1 MPQPSITKICLKITY
16 LKFHS
21 NELKKSVHKLYIHYP
36 HSAWWKIL
44 FWFSPF
50 DGINVGWSWL
60 NTFLLISW
68 MAVYWHIEA
77 WIYICF
83 MKWLTAYSVSS
94 HCLNHS
100 WLIVNWNHGNQF
112 GSEIFLCLKQNA
124 FQNAIRRMLTILFR
138 PQCVKTSIV
147 IAHWIAYGSITYGG
161 QGFNCLFFPKHNS
174 LTHLPVDKMAA
185 ISQMIVSDAFS
196 WMKSFVFWLKFHWSL
211 FLRV

>member
-1 MPQPSITKICLKITY
+1 MLDG
-16 LKFHS
+16 HD
-21 NELKKSVHKLYIHYP
+21 
-36 HSAWWKIL
+36 WIL
-44 FWFSPF
+44 FFSYHEWQFIDTLRPEF
-50 DGINVGWSWL
+50 IFVLWNGL
-60 NTFLLISW
+60 P
-68 MAVYWHIEA
+68 
-77 WIYICF
+77 
-83 MKWLTAYSVSS
+83 LTQYQAIA
-94 HCLNHS
+94 LTIA
-100 WLIVNWNHGNQF
+100 IVNWTHGNQF